1 MRNRDRESGQIMPM
15 VALLMVVIIGMAAF
29 AVDGSNIYSQHRKL
43 QADLDVAVKVAASEM
58 FDLDPSSAAYTSTA
72 QTAISDA
79 AQVLANDGYAN
90 TLTSP
95 TSSGITAISG
105 DYHNGFCG
113 IDSAA
118 GITIC
123 TPPQS
128 GPFANAPHYDY
139 VEGKLSQNVGGFFG
153 GVLGLGVMHIGVRA
167 VGWHGGFHEPYALIS
182 LDPNYSDGCIL
193 TAQGG
198 QGLQFKV
205 IGSIMSNTWSCI
217 TGSANPTITGHSDQ
231 SSSNAGNVSG
241 MIQGSSGTNSGVPQ
255 VVDPYTPVT
264 VTATEAVTT
273 VDSTGSFPPECL
285 NEVRYY
291 LNGITTPASNTTYYF
306 PPADGSPGGFD
317 INPNS
322 QNTFDLMPRC
332 DGSDTGSPG
341 MFEVTNDS
349 HPTGK
354 ATLNS
359 YNSVIVFDGHSDI
372 LDTGQATWHLSAP
385 TSGPYQGIAISEA
398 RTNTEPPCSST
409 YMVDIRGN
417 TTSTIDGVVDTPCAH
432 VSLGGSSTINVNG
445 ALVSYDFTAFGH
457 DTSTVDY
464 SPSNIPADKGSV
476 LVE

>member
-1 MRNRDRESGQIMPM
+1 MSGRNRESGQIMPM

-29 AVDGSNIYSQHRKL
+29 AIDGSNLYSQHRKL

-58 FDLDPSSAAYTSTA
+58 FDFDPSSSVYTSTA

-79 AQVLANDGYAN
+79 AKVLANDGYAN
-90 TLTSP
+90 SLTSP
-95 TSSGITAISG
+95 TSSGIQPINSNPW
-105 DYHNGFCG
+105 NGFCG
-113 IDSAA
+113 TDTTA

-123 TPPQS
+123 TPPRS

-153 GVLGLGVMHIGVRA
+153 GVLGLGVMHISVRA

-182 LDPNYSDGCIL
+182 LDPNYSDDCIL

-198 QGLQFKV
+198 SGLQFKV

-217 TGSANPTITGHSDQ
+217 TGSASPTITGHSDQ
-231 SSSNAGNVSG
+231 ASSDPNNVAG
-241 MIQGSSGTNSGVPQ
+241 MIQGNSGTNSGVPQ
-255 VVDPYTPVT
+255 IVDPYTPVT
-264 VTATEAVTT
+264 VTTTEAVTT
-273 VDSTGSFPPECL
+273 VDSTGTFPSECL
-285 NEVRYY
+285 NEIRYY
-291 LNGITTPASNTTYYF
+291 LNGITTPLANTTYYF

-317 INPNS
+317 IGPNS
-322 QNTFDLMPRC
+322 QNTFNLMPRC

-341 MFEVTNDS
+341 MFEVTQDS

-354 ATLNS
+354 ATINS
-359 YNSVIVFDGHSDI
+359 YNSVVVFDGQSNI
-372 LDTGQATWHLSAP
+372 ADTGQATWNLSAP

-398 RTNTEPPCSST
+398 RTATEPPCSTT
-409 YMVDIRGN
+409 YTVDIRGN
-417 TTSTIDGVVDTPCAH
+417 TTTTVDGVVDTPCAH
-432 VSLGGSSTINVNG
+432 VSFGGNSTVNMNG
-445 ALVSYDFTAFGH
+445 ALVSFDFKAFGS

-464 SPSNIPADKGSV
+464 SPTNIPADKGSV